1 MAKKAKIGGR
11 GKEPQRQAPRKF
23 VVRRADG
30 DKFGAYCMTTG
41 RLISLCYSE
50 YEARKRAGK
59 KGWSES
65 HADLGGVEHRG
76 SADTG
81 GW

>member
-1 MAKKAKIGGR
+1 MANKAKIGGR
-11 GKEPQRQAPRKF
+11 GKEPQIHVLRKF
-23 VVRRADG
+23 VVRRADD

-41 RLISLCYSE
+41 RLISLCDSE

-65 HADLGGVEHRG
+65 QAYQGSSGGRPVPQ
-76 SADTG
+76 G